1 VKKLGNFEVLEE
13 IAEGGMGVVYRARQP
28 ALDRVVVLKKMRQD
42 LLTDPSM
49 VERFQRE
56 ARAAACVHQQ
66 NVVAVYDC
74 FQFRGDHYIAQ
85 EYVDG
90 GDVGEVLQRIGRIE
104 PRIAGLLAL
113 AVVRGLEEIHSRGI
127 VHRDIKPTNI
137 LIGKDGQ
144 TKIADFGIALEK
156 SGFGLTRPGTL
167 LGSVPYMSPEQMMG
181 EQVDYRSDL
190 FSFGILLYQLVTGA
204 VPYQESNENSL
215 DTLLERM
222 QSRRYDSPKKRGVKV
237 PWYLVRLIRQC
248 LRPRPARRIQSAT
261 DVRRRLER
269 WLGVVSPADCREEIA
284 AYLREQGLVEASS
297 GETTVT
303 TAVSRSRR
311 QIGMGRRRLYA
322 AAASGLALV
331 LIASGA
337 ALLTR
342 EEPEVGSR
350 SEAARD
356 VPMESRTFSG
366 PAANRAGTPPVD
378 RGDLTGPGE
387 TAGTRDIDDFG
398 YTAGIRDMV
407 DSGETA
413 DSRNLVSVRDTADP
427 GDEDGSGDTPGMGD
441 VASHGDATRSRDHAD
456 PGEETEIVAAA
467 LPPVVEPARV
477 RFVAHPWAKVTIDN
491 DTDFHTPR
499 AEPLELMPGE
509 HTVTFAHPRYGSAE
523 YVLDV
528 TPGEDR
534 LVRHVFDEAP
544 AL

>member
-42 LLTDPSM
+42 LLADPSM

-90 GDVGEVLQRIGRIE
+90 GDAGEALQRIGRIE
-104 PRIAGLLAL
+104 PRIAGLIAL
-113 AVVRGLEEIHSRGI
+113 AVVRGLEEIHARGI

-190 FSFGILLYQLVTGA
+190 FSFGILLYQLVTGE
-204 VPYQESNENSL
+204 VPYQESDENSL

-222 QSRRYDSPKKRGVKV
+222 QSGRHDSPRKRGVKV
-237 PWYLVRLIRQC
+237 PWYLVRLIRKC

-284 AYLREQGLVEASS
+284 AYLREQGLVEVSS

-322 AAASGLALV
+322 AAASGLVLV

-337 ALLTR
+337 ALLSR
-342 EEPEVGSR
+342 EGPERGAR
-350 SEAARD
+350 SEVVPDVPVETRTFDRPAAR
-356 VPMESRTFSG
+356 ESEATL
-366 PAANRAGTPPVD
+366 VD
-378 RGDLTGPGE
+378 RGDTTGPVVGSRDMDGFRDTAAFRETVGSRDPAGSRDVAGSWQTTSSGE
-387 TAGTRDIDDFG
+387 TAGVGDGDEPGRG
-398 YTAGIRDMV
+398 
-407 DSGETA
+407 
-413 DSRNLVSVRDTADP
+413 DTAQ
-427 GDEDGSGDTPGMGD
+427 SGDPSD
-441 VASHGDATRSRDHAD
+441 
-456 PGEETEIVAAA
+456 ETGTVAAA
-467 LPPVVEPARV
+467 SPPVVEPARV
-477 RFVAHPWAKVTIDN
+477 RFVAHPWAKITVDG

-499 AEPLELMPGE
+499 AEPLELIPGE
-509 HTVTFAHPRYGSAE
+509 HTVTFEHPRYGSAE

-528 TPGEDR
+528 RPGEDR